1 MAPKCGN
8 VACLG
13 GVRRARVRADAPRR
27 RLRRQYPNGRRFPRP
42 REPSSPQSRP
52 PHVRALPQE
61 TPLLRKGWVPA
72 GASEATPLCNAC
84 GLLCAPRPPRVPA
97 RTPRFFPFV
106 KFKKRSAVLL
116 QLSSLPR
123 FGFGRFR
130 KKKAL
135 RDDRRGNRAR
145 RRSTRPFPLN
155 APAFPRSHAFSDAND
170 PRRYKRGWFCSWC
183 STVYRK
189 REEEDDPALGAA
201 GPGAKLWVGCDRCDR
216 WSHLSCELANDA
228 ACLGTGREVP
238 FEAAPALCFP
248 SDVTPRD
255 RVDHAFCVD
264 QKTDTKTETVRRAYH
279 CPSCRERD
287 GEKKKNNRRGV
298 KLRLFRPRSVVGV
311 LAAVARRRRYA
322 RRRRRRALPPV
333 PARARWGRRSGGE
346 VRRGDAREPQA
357 RKRCAG

>member
-13 GVRRARVRADAPRR
+13 GVSRARVRADAPRR

-42 REPSSPQSRP
+42 REPSSPRAAHLTSALSPRKRP
-52 PHVRALPQE
+52 CGARAGCP
-61 TPLLRKGWVPA
+61 RVP
-72 GASEATPLCNAC
+72 
-84 GLLCAPRPPRVPA
+84 PRPPPCATPAACCARPA
-97 RTPRFFPFV
+97 RPASPRARRGSF
-106 KFKKRSAVLL
+106 RS
-116 QLSSLPR
+116 SSLKNEAR
-123 FGFGRFR
+123 SFSSSRLFLASVLRFR

-145 RRSTRPFPLN
+145 RRSTRPFPPFP
-155 APAFPRSHAFSDAND
+155 PAFPRSHAFSDAND

-189 REEEDDPALGAA
+189 REEEDDEKALGAA

-216 WSHLSCELANDA
+216 WSHLSCELANDP

-248 SDVTPRD
+248 SDVTPHA
-255 RVDHAFCVD
+255 RVDHAFFVD
-264 QKTDTKTETVRRAYH
+264 QKTEDTKTVRRTYH

-287 GEKKKNNRRGV
+287 GEKKK
-298 KLRLFRPRSVVGV
+298 
-311 LAAVARRRRYA
+311 
-322 RRRRRRALPPV
+322 
-333 PARARWGRRSGGE
+333 
-346 VRRGDAREPQA
+346 
-357 RKRCAG
+357 